1 MPGWRIPRCPC
12 PWPSSADSANTC
24 RAQPRASFNLLIKK
38 TLIAFTTMD
47 KSADEDG
54 DGAADVDGAEFGSDG
69 SNGEDSDDDSG
80 DTDDGS
86 SDDDGD
92 GQSTVNFSICV
103 CPLLA
108 NGGRGGGHLPAL
120 VLRWGLHVQVG
131 TSSSAAAVLAALTV
145 LPSRQLLQTFPFC
158 NSCSEGRPWVRGV
171 PRGKRARP
179 ARRPPHQLHRERE
192 PVGPGVPDSRPQAIF
207 TRGAAFPGL

>member
-1 MPGWRIPRCPC
+1 
-12 PWPSSADSANTC
+12 
-24 RAQPRASFNLLIKK
+24 
-38 TLIAFTTMD
+38 MD

-108 NGGRGGGHLPAL
+108 MGEGGGDTSPPLSSGGDCMYKLAHQAPPPPSLP
-120 VLRWGLHVQVG
+120 
-131 TSSSAAAVLAALTV
+131 
-145 LPSRQLLQTFPFC
+145 P
-158 NSCSEGRPWVRGV
+158 
-171 PRGKRARP
+171 
-179 ARRPPHQLHRERE
+179 
-192 PVGPGVPDSRPQAIF
+192 
-207 TRGAAFPGL
+207 